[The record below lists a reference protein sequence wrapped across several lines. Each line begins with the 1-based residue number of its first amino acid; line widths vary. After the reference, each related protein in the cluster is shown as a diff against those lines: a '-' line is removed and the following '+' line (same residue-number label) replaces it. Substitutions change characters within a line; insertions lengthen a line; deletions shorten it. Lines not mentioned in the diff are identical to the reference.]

1 MGSPPGSEP
10 AGLEAPLQ
18 AAQRTIAVDR
28 LVPSFTLQLRKAP
41 TCVPLAT
48 SATFATFSVAYPVGG
63 RAGDRCRVGAGVSI
77 AMLQARDAV
86 GQRSWSHPQEPASQD
101 WWADMLADPRARQR
115 RPPQQQLTVL
125 KALTPHANGH
135 DALHSLALI
144 VFLFPAVAREPEHLR
159 NAVRCGAKTRSGKPC
174 RSPAVTGKRRCVYR
188 TVCWMFLWPR

>member
-1 MGSPPGSEP
+1 M
-10 AGLEAPLQ
+10 
-18 AAQRTIAVDR
+18 IAVDR

-41 TCVPLAT
+41 TCVPL
-48 SATFATFSVAYPVGG
+48 ATFATFSVAYPVGG

-101 WWADMLADPRARQR
+101 WWADIFADPRARQR

-144 VFLFPAVAREPEHLR
+144 VFFFPPLPESQNIYAMRFGVAPRRGRENH
-159 NAVRCGAKTRSGKPC
+159 AG
-174 RSPAVTGKRRCVYR
+174 RR
-188 TVCWMFLWPR
+188 P